1 MKKLDM
7 YVAIPCKN
15 ELHQYTGAYQN
26 IGIVYLPRI
35 FQWCIRGWLWLRKWQ
50 FKLARNGGDQL

>member
-1 MKKLDM
+1 MRKPDM

-15 ELHQYTGAYQN
+15 ELNKYTGGYQN

-35 FQWCIRGWLWLRKWQ
+35 LQACIRAWLWLKKWQ
-50 FKLARNGGDQL
+50 FKLARNGGDKS